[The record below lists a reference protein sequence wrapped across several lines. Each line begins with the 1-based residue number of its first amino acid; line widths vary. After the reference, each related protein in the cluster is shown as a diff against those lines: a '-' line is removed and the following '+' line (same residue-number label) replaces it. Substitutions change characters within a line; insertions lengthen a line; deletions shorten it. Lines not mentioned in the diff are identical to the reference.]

1 MRGLFVKVFSIV
13 MIVLI
18 MLFILIM
25 AIQNYRADFLTHI
38 VVPMLFPEPV
48 TTRVAAIILL
58 SYVLGGF
65 TGAIYVLKVNAEC
78 DDAIDYYRKKIT
90 QISKNT
96 DADSSLIDSLQRK
109 ISSLEI
115 ALENALKDKEN
126 N

>member
-1 MRGLFVKVFSIV
+1 MRGLFIKIFSIS
-13 MIVLI
+13 MIVII
-18 MLFILIM
+18 MLFVLIM
-25 AIQNYRADFLTHI
+25 AIQNYRADFITNII
-38 VVPMLFPEPV
+38 VPVFFNDPV

-65 TGAIYVLKVNAEC
+65 TGVIYVMKVNAEC
-78 DDAIDYYRKKIT
+78 DQAIDYYKRKIQ
-90 QISKNT
+90 QISSNT

-115 ALENALKDKEN
+115 ALENALKDKN